1 VCAGGAIL
9 ANVQSAGSAQAPRL
23 SDLLADWLAQEEPRT
38 LGGLVEA
45 FDEKSFAIVFTVL
58 LSVPALPLPT
68 GGVTHVF
75 EAIAMLVALQLVIG
89 RRSIWL
95 PERWKRIDLRGGT
108 GERFTAALVRR
119 IRWFERFSHP
129 RWAVLTRGWWSRT
142 LFGALVFVFSLAAF
156 VAPPFSGLDTLPA
169 LGVVV
174 MSLGVLFADFL
185 LVATGTLI
193 GWAGVAAVVG
203 LGGIIV
209 RAVHELV

>member
-9 ANVQSAGSAQAPRL
+9 VNVQSAGSAQAPRL

-68 GGVTHVF
+68 GGITHVF
-75 EAIAMLVALQLVIG
+75 EAIAMLGALQLVIG

-108 GERFTAALVRR
+108 GGRFTAALVRR

-142 LFGALVFVFSLAAF
+142 VFGALVFVFSLAAF
-156 VAPPFSGLDTLPA
+156 VAPPFSGLDTVPA

-209 RAVHELV
+209 RAVHELG